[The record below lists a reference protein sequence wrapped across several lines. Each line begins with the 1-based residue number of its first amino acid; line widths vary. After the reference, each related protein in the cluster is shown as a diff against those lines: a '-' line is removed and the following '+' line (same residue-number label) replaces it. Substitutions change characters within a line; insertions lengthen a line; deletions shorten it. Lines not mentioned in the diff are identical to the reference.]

1 MGYTGVVL
9 SARDPAMKQ
18 ILTITVVL
26 AVFAIAI
33 VGSLYIF
40 EVLSY
45 EVAMSNLLKVV
56 AAIVLLGSCS
66 AVIAF
71 LMRSKKEP
79 PN

>member
-1 MGYTGVVL
+1 MGYTDIVL
-9 SARDPAMKQ
+9 SARDPAMKK
-18 ILTITVVL
+18 IFTITGVL

-33 VGSLYIF
+33 MGSLYIF
-40 EVLSY
+40 KILSY

-56 AAIVLLGSCS
+56 AAIVLLGGCS
-66 AVIAF
+66 ALVAF